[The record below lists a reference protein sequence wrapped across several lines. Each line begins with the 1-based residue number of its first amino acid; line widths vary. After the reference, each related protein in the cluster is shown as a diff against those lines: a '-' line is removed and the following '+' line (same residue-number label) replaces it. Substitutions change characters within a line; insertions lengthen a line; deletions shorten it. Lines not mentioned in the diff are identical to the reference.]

1 MHRHASAHT
10 GSARIKSKLT
20 ITQYEQYEISKW
32 SKPSLAWRNKTIR
45 DLVKTL
51 GLAELTIIGELT
63 PFTTPN
69 QVKNTR
75 RCITV
80 SVYLHKCKYREF
92 TPKCKPLVTLKN
104 RKARLDFQRTTERV
118 LRRKIETD
126 PETSSCSK
134 SLAEQLQGGIPAFGD
149 VCGLFN
155 LQTLQTFTLDL
166 LKIEDSVWTY
176 WAVKT

>member
-1 MHRHASAHT
+1 MDSGGRNAGPQSKQKNKQRQTAFLTGGHLHACTDMQALTQAQHASRAN
-10 GSARIKSKLT
+10 SQSLSMSNMR
-20 ITQYEQYEISKW
+20 YRYKW

-104 RKARLDFQRTTERV
+104 RKARLDF
-118 LRRKIETD
+118 
-126 PETSSCSK
+126 PENNWKSS
-134 SLAEQLQGGIPAFGD
+134 E
-149 VCGLFN
+149 
-155 LQTLQTFTLDL
+155 
-166 LKIEDSVWTY
+166 
-176 WAVKT
+176 

>member
-1 MHRHASAHT
+1 MSTFINA
-10 GSARIKSKLT
+10 
-20 ITQYEQYEISKW
+20 
-32 SKPSLAWRNKTIR
+32 
-45 DLVKTL
+45 
-51 GLAELTIIGELT
+51 
-63 PFTTPN
+63 
-69 QVKNTR
+69 NT
-75 RCITV
+75 
-80 SVYLHKCKYREF
+80 EF

-166 LKIEDSVWTY
+166 LKIEDSV
-176 WAVKT
+176 

>member
-1 MHRHASAHT
+1 M
-10 GSARIKSKLT
+10 
-20 ITQYEQYEISKW
+20 
-32 SKPSLAWRNKTIR
+32 
-45 DLVKTL
+45 V
-51 GLAELTIIGELT
+51 ELTIIGELT

-69 QVKNTR
+69 QVNNTR

-126 PETSSCSK
+126 PETSSK
-134 SLAEQLQGGIPAFGD
+134 
-149 VCGLFN
+149 
-155 LQTLQTFTLDL
+155 
-166 LKIEDSVWTY
+166 
-176 WAVKT
+176 